1 MNSINRTEN
10 ASIFLIWRLFE
21 INIKS
26 VDNNKTAQYVLEN
39 ILFIIIIFKRISLNK
54 SKQNGDN
61 NLKKIVITL
70 LVGVKVVQWLYLAY
84 SLYIDSTDFFF
95 K

>member
-1 MNSINRTEN
+1 MCART
-10 ASIFLIWRLFE
+10 IFIYHFHL
-21 INIKS
+21 KH
-26 VDNNKTAQYVLEN
+26 
-39 ILFIIIIFKRISLNK
+39 ISLNK